1 MILPPKSMFY
11 LPAGWFYMID
21 YSPGTHMWITFNWK
35 PHGWEDTVSNEKNAI
50 EDIQDILSKYNTN
63 KKKNDKKI
71 INKNNN
77 NSNYVK
83 EDL

>member
-35 PHGWEDTVSNEKNAI
+35 PHEWEDTVSNEKEAI
-50 EDIQDILSKYNTN
+50 QDIQDILSNYKFN
-63 KKKNDKKI
+63 KKNKDLKNKKDK
-71 INKNNN
+71 KNNN
-77 NSNYVK
+77 VK
-83 EDL
+83 DDL